1 MNPDPGTHRGAAGVC
16 QIGIDGNMG
25 GPVQDHEP
33 VVPTPFDFEP
43 FLIHIDDVR
52 LNAAMDLLADR
63 IVKLSHQ
70 PDGPAPDRDLVHP
83 HPLSQTRQ
91 RDAPVIKDK
100 TPADPLQGRTHFIQA
115 CSRLEA
121 AYASRSGRQASDLP
135 VRCTQTGLAS

>member
-1 MNPDPGTHRGAAGVC
+1 MRLQLGGDPLLMMEMAQQMGQVGQEGCITGQAVCDNGFESVFEPMQMNPDPGTHRGGAGVC

-63 IVKLSHQ
+63 SGVLEGTDS
-70 PDGPAPDRDLVHP
+70 PAL
-83 HPLSQTRQ
+83 
-91 RDAPVIKDK
+91 
-100 TPADPLQGRTHFIQA
+100 G
-115 CSRLEA
+115 
-121 AYASRSGRQASDLP
+121 ASSASK
-135 VRCTQTGLAS
+135 